1 MKFMTKQPRLS
12 VPLRPMIC
20 SIASAL
26 SLFSLE
32 AHAQFAS
39 TPLYLQNDSSS
50 AGQLGVKHNIMLF
63 IDDSGSMK
71 WIPGEKRPP
80 RYYGEK
86 SRLAITKSVLNKV
99 LDKYQDQFNWSLQ
112 TLHNNGRTDTADFK
126 TPWKSVKDRVDG
138 IEAANGTPTTRRYY
152 EIVSGIVMPSVEY
165 RCQKAFVVLMSEPES
180 GMRPLFFLQKPF
192 VRLSGRICV

>member
-1 MKFMTKQPRLS
+1 MKFTTKQPRLS

-71 WIPGEKRPP
+71 WIPGEKRTP

-152 EIVSGIVMPSVEY
+152 EIVSGIVMPIVA
-165 RCQKAFVVLMSEPES
+165 R
-180 GMRPLFFLQKPF
+180 RH
-192 VRLSGRICV
+192 LSS

>member
-1 MKFMTKQPRLS
+1 MKFTTKQPRLS

-80 RYYGEK
+80 RYYQKRIEQGFGQIPRPVQLEP
-86 SRLAITKSVLNKV
+86 
-99 LDKYQDQFNWSLQ
+99 
-112 TLHNNGRTDTADFK
+112 AD
-126 TPWKSVKDRVDG
+126 
-138 IEAANGTPTTRRYY
+138 AA
-152 EIVSGIVMPSVEY
+152 
-165 RCQKAFVVLMSEPES
+165 QQ
-180 GMRPLFFLQKPF
+180 RPYGHGGF
-192 VRLSGRICV
+192 

>member
-50 AGQLGVKHNIMLF
+50 AGQLGVKQHH
-63 IDDSGSMK
+63 
-71 WIPGEKRPP
+71 
-80 RYYGEK
+80 
-86 SRLAITKSVLNKV
+86 VV
-99 LDKYQDQFNWSLQ
+99 
-112 TLHNNGRTDTADFK
+112 
-126 TPWKSVKDRVDG
+126 
-138 IEAANGTPTTRRYY
+138 
-152 EIVSGIVMPSVEY
+152 Y
-165 RCQKAFVVLMSEPES
+165 R
-180 GMRPLFFLQKPF
+180 
-192 VRLSGRICV
+192 